1 MKPLKNRY
9 RLPSDPAAADDLP
22 WWHEAIRTVLFLI
35 ILAVLVIAFMGIG
48 R

>member
-1 MKPLKNRY
+1 MKPPY
-9 RLPSDPAAADDLP
+9 RLPDDLP

-35 ILAVLVIAFMGIG
+35 ILAVLVVAFMGIG

>member
-22 WWHEAIRTVLFLI
+22 WWHECIRTVIFAAALG
-35 ILAVLVIAFMGIG
+35 VLTYGLMGLT